1 VSQPI
6 SVAIQLCLVDL
17 LRSWNITPS
26 AVVSHSSGE
35 IAAAYA
41 AGVLSFKEALG
52 VVYYRE
58 QLALKHQKLT
68 SLSGGMLAARLS
80 VEEADE
86 YLKDISGDKVV
97 VACINSPISVTLSGD
112 LEALEEM
119 APSA

>member
-1 VSQPI
+1 
-6 SVAIQLCLVDL
+6 
-17 LRSWNITPS
+17 
-26 AVVSHSSGE
+26 
-35 IAAAYA
+35 
-41 AGVLSFKEALG
+41 
-52 VVYYRE
+52 
-58 QLALKHQKLT
+58 
-68 SLSGGMLAARLS
+68 MLAARLS